1 MMEIDENKIPWEPIE
16 ARLREMK
23 RKAPWLADELGVD
36 KNAVYNWPKRGGVP
50 MAHLPKLIKTLG
62 IPAEDLLVSS
72 TPNSPNTDQKT
83 PLSAEAELL
92 IQCVV
97 RLDGLGEMARKTF
110 AGHLTLLTLAEQML
124 GMQDA
129 EVVRELHIQAQELA
143 SHVDPLKGQRHANRE
158 QKPKRN
164 Y

>member
-1 MMEIDENKIPWEPIE
+1 MMEIDEKKIPWEPIE

-50 MAHLPKLIKTLG
+50 MAHLSKLIKTLG
-62 IPAEDLLVSS
+62 ISADELLPTGSG
-72 TPNSPNTDQKT
+72 NSPNTDQKT

-92 IQCVV
+92 IQCVL
-97 RLDGLGEMARKTF
+97 RLDGLGETAAQMF
-110 AGHLTLLTLAEQML
+110 AHHASLLMLAEQML

-129 EVVRELHIQAQELA
+129 EVVRELHIREQELA
-143 SHVDPLKGQRHANRE
+143 SHVDPLRGQGHAKRE
-158 QKPKRN
+158 LKIKRN

>member
-36 KNAVYNWPKRGGVP
+36 KNAIYNWPKRGGVP
-50 MAHLPKLIKTLG
+50 MTHLAKLVKTLG
-62 IPAEDLLVSS
+62 IPADELLGSV
-72 TPNSPNTDQKT
+72 TGNSANTEQKT

-92 IQCVV
+92 IQCVL
-97 RLDGLGEMARKTF
+97 RLDRLGEPARKTF

-129 EVVRELHIQAQELA
+129 SVERDLHLEQQKLA
-143 SHVDPLKGQRHANRE
+143 SHIEQLRAPKHAERDHKAKGSH
-158 QKPKRN
+158 
-164 Y
+164 

>member
-50 MAHLPKLIKTLG
+50 MTHLPKLIKTLG
-62 IPAEDLLVSS
+62 IPADELLASGTV
-72 TPNSPNTDQKT
+72 NSPNTEEKT
-83 PLSAEAELL
+83 PLSDEAEQL
-92 IQCVV
+92 IQCVL
-97 RLDGLGEMARKTF
+97 RLDGLGELARKTF

-129 EVVRELHIQAQELA
+129 EVVRELHIQEQQLA
-143 SHVDPLKGQRHANRE
+143 SHVDPLRDQRHAKRDH
-158 QKPKRN
+158 KPNRN

>member
-50 MAHLPKLIKTLG
+50 MAHLAKLIKTLG
-62 IPAEDLLVSS
+62 VPADELLGAPVS
-72 TPNSPNTDQKT
+72 NSANTEQKT
-83 PLSAEAELL
+83 PLSDEAELL
-92 IQCVV
+92 IQCVL
-97 RLDGLGEMARKTF
+97 RLDRLGGMARKTF
-110 AGHLTLLTLAEQML
+110 AGHLALLTLAEQML

-129 EVVRELHIQAQELA
+129 EVVRELHFQQQELA
-143 SHVDPLKGQRHANRE
+143 SHVDPLRGQRHADRE
-158 QKPKRN
+158 HKPKRN